1 MSYLIRPIVSSDE
14 FFLWEMLYQAI
25 YVPPGIEPPGRD
37 ILRRPEIE
45 RYLRGWGRTHDFGLV
60 AVDAT
65 TSMRIGAAWW
75 RLLTGGEK
83 GYGHIDD
90 ETPELTVAV
99 VPKRRQGVG
108 TQLLGQLIDVAQH
121 RCLSLSLS
129 VSSANPGRAAL
140 PAAGIRNCRDL
151 RNVACHEV
159 GGACEVHSGRES
171 RLSSRFSV

>member
-25 YVPPGIEPPGRD
+25 CVPPGIEPPGRD

-83 GYGHIDD
+83 GYGYIDD

-108 TQLLGQLIDVAQH
+108 TQLLGQLIDVVQH

-129 VSSANPGRAAL
+129 VSPANPGARL
-140 PAAGIRNCRDL
+140 YQRLGFEI
-151 RNVACHEV
+151 V
-159 GGACEVHSGRES
+159 GTCGTSIVMKWKVPVKSIPGGNRG
-171 RLSSRFSV
+171 